1 MSGAM
6 GGATPNHPWSLANAR
21 IFDDASLGGP
31 GDAHVNAPSS
41 SWPFLP
47 GKLDPNFTVARAQ
60 ASGAM
65 ATSFGRDDA
74 SLASWPAD
82 VPRYDGSG
90 QSLLLEPGATNWVR
104 NPRCEGYI
112 AGSPGTMPTNWLQAM
127 VPGVGLTLLGTYQ
140 RGDMTVGRYRMFG
153 TPTAGGAC
161 LLSYDWNGSALAG
174 QAEGTPFTQGVWCA
188 MTGGSLTNITSVNH
202 WVDIRDSLSADMP
215 IPQNPFTPTP
225 ALRYYQEAFTMTGG
239 TAPYAF
245 VAAAV
250 LIYVTIGNAI
260 DITLDIGAPS
270 FVTSVPTTI
279 LGSTVL
285 PPVGA
290 PAVSTR
296 ADDSV
301 TAPRSAI
308 FPQNR
313 GTLLIDGTL
322 RVDLTG
328 SGLFPVLASLYT
340 DVNNWFGI
348 YFNSSTGRVT
358 VGGSTGGVSSFDSAT
373 SLPSYLIGFS
383 TRVAFTFNASS
394 AAGTH
399 VIRVAA
405 KVGGTTSFYQIGGLT
420 LASGTT
426 LFGLGRYGLSVAAPM
441 SISRAQM
448 IPQVFGI
455 PALRAMLNG

>member
-90 QSLLLEPGATNWVR
+90 QGLLLEPGATNWVR

-112 AGSPGTMPTNWLQAM
+112 AGTPGTMPTNWLQAT
-127 VPGVGLTLLGTYQ
+127 PAGVGITLLGTYQ
-140 RGDMTVGRYRMFG
+140 RGDMTVGRYRVFG
-153 TPTAGGAC
+153 TPTVGGAC
-161 LLSYDWNGSALAG
+161 VLSYDWNSTALTG
-174 QAEGTPFTQGVWCA
+174 QVEGTPFTQGVWCA

-215 IPQNPFTPTP
+215 IPQNAFTPTP
-225 ALRYYQEAFTMTGG
+225 TLRYYQEAFTMTGG

-250 LIYVTIGNAI
+250 LIYATVGSAI

-270 FVTSVPTTI
+270 FVTSVPTNI

-301 TAPRSAI
+301 TAPRSSIWPA
-308 FPQNR
+308 NR
-313 GTLLIDGTL
+313 GTLLLDGML
-322 RVDLTG
+322 KVDPTG
-328 SGLFPVLASLYT
+328 SGLFPVLAAWYIDT
-340 DVNNWFGI
+340 NNWFGI
-348 YFNSSTGRVT
+348 YYNSANGRVSL
-358 VGGSTGGVSSFDSAT
+358 GGLTAGVSSVDSGVA
-373 SLPSYLIGFS
+373 LPSFLIGFN
-383 TRVAFTFNASS
+383 TRVAMTFSAASG
-394 AAGTH
+394 AGTH
-399 VIRVAA
+399 VIRIAA
-405 KVGGTTSFYQIGGLT
+405 RVGSSIGSFTGSALT
-420 LASGTT
+420 LPATT
-426 LFGLGRYGLSVAAPM
+426 LFGLGRYGLPVQAPM

-448 IPQVFGI
+448 IPQTFSIGQ
-455 PALRAMLNG
+455 LRAMLNG